1 MRRAA
6 NGSDERRQLT
16 AVFCDLIG
24 STELSANRDPEV
36 VRAYHELA
44 AGLVVRHGG
53 HVAHYRATAVTWLTT
68 WAMGWSLTSP
78 TPRRTTHRPDPR
90 ARAPSASRT
99 TRARPSRAPAPVVLR
114 RCQRRGR
121 KLAPH
126 SRAL

>member
-1 MRRAA
+1 MRQAA

-16 AVFCDLIG
+16 ALFCDLVG
-24 STELSANRDPEV
+24 STELSAHLDPEDYFEV

-44 AGLVVRHGG
+44 AGLVVRYGG
-53 HVAHYRATAVTWLTT
+53 HVAHYLGDGLVACFAYPK
-68 WAMGWSLTSP
+68 AYDS
-78 TPRRTTHRPDPR
+78 
-90 ARAPSASRT
+90 
-99 TRARPSRAPAPVVLR
+99 PSRPPVRELLRLHERHELGPPGRQLAPAPVVLQ